1 MGQAT
6 TLLSRYGTM
15 IALFF
20 VAAIGLSSPSIAA
33 EQDIETTAW
42 QMIDN
47 GAMIVDV
54 RTPEEFA
61 QGHLANAI
69 NIPFENIAAEFAKR
83 NIDKATNVVL
93 YCRSGR
99 RSDIAQMSLIE
110 QGYTNTHNGG
120 GYQTLSQQQPK

>member
-6 TLLSRYGTM
+6 TLLSRFGAL
-15 IALFF
+15 IALLF
-20 VAAIGLSSPSIAA
+20 VTAIGLSSPSIAA
-33 EQDIETTAW
+33 EQDIETAW
-42 QMIDN
+42 KMIDN

-83 NIDKATNVVL
+83 NIDKATDVVL

-110 QGYTNTHNGG
+110 QGYTHTYNGG
-120 GYQTLSQQQPK
+120 GYQTLSQQQTK

>member
-1 MGQAT
+1 
-6 TLLSRYGTM
+6 M